1 MKIFRFVKKV
11 FFVGLTILSNF
22 TNITSLSATSLNCI
36 SMKNQVC
43 KTRPKVININ
53 SNNPIFY
60 HSSIKIKKCSGNC
73 NNINNPYAK
82 ICHAYVVKDLNV
94 KVFDLMSRTDET
106 RFIKW
111 HKKCKCK

>member
-1 MKIFRFVKKV
+1 
-11 FFVGLTILSNF
+11 
-22 TNITSLSATSLNCI
+22 
-36 SMKNQVC
+36 MKNQVC

-53 SNNPIFY
+53 SNNLIFY
-60 HSSIKIKKCSGNC
+60 HSNIKIKKCRGNC

-94 KVFDLMSRTDET
+94 NVFNLMSRTDET

-111 HKKCKCK
+111 HEKCKCKCRLDQLFEIIKNDRIKINVYVNVKD